1 MVHSVPTPFDP
12 TAAPPQWLTMP
23 RSAAFSLRT
32 LERAGLGR
40 RDDPLTA
47 VDDATG
53 EPRTLVLEEH
63 HG

>member
-1 MVHSVPTPFDP
+1 VVHSAPPPFD
-12 TAAPPQWLTMP
+12 AIAPPLQWLTMP

-40 RDDPLTA
+40 CDDPLTA